1 MLFINVQ
8 GPLQVVQIVVSSL
21 IGLFGVAAALNG
33 YLYRKINPLLRVVL
47 VAGGLGMMVPG
58 TITDIVGLVLV
69 VAVVVYQRMTAKR
82 LSAAV

>member
-1 MLFINVQ
+1 M
-8 GPLQVVQIVVSSL
+8 
-21 IGLFGVAAALNG
+21 NG